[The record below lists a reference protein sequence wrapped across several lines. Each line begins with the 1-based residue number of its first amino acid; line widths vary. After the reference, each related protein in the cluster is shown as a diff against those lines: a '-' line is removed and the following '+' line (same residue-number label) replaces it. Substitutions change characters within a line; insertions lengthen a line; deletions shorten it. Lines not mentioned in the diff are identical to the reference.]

1 MAASGGRVTL
11 GNAWRSHD
19 QQVDLHRRKPNLA
32 AKPGSSNHEFGLAAD
47 LVFANAAARRWAHE
61 NASRFGLWF
70 PMDYEPWHVQLIGVD
85 RHNAGGGRQIGGGRD
100 AFPGAPDGRFINPYD
115 RLAQITADEDPF
127 DPMDQFGR
135 LVQMMSVGDT
145 SDSVVGAPDTSIM
158 DSPSAPTSSPDPEAL
173 VPAAVDDG
181 R

>member
-1 MAASGGRVTL
+1 MAASGGRVTI

-19 QQVDLHRRKPNLA
+19 QQVDLYRRKPGLA

-47 LVFANAAARRWAHE
+47 LVFSNAAARRWAHE

-85 RHNAGGGRQIGGGRD
+85 RHNAGGGRQIGGGRN
-100 AFPGAPDGRFINPYD
+100 AFAQSPDSRFLNPYD
-115 RLAQITADEDPF
+115 RLAQITAGEDPF
-127 DPMDQFGR
+127 DPMEQFGR
-135 LVQMMSVGDT
+135 LVQMMSAGDT
-145 SDSVVGAPDTSIM
+145 SDPMLAAPDSSVM
-158 DSPSAPTSSPDPEAL
+158 DSPSAPTSSPEPDAL
-173 VPAAVDDG
+173 ASAVDDA